1 MYSKLNTFSV
11 LLLTALTTPNLY
23 AGTVG
28 SKEKEPAPPGYSFSV
43 TPIYGAISDE
53 GIRKL
58 LIAKT
63 VAGAGGDNTTFVKTH
78 FPDNDSNWG
87 IAASVG
93 YRFNPFNDL
102 VLSYAYLSTK
112 GQRNVY
118 NTTTDGT
125 LANTLSQIVGFAS
138 QELRGA
144 AVASVK
150 TKFSYQTGDL
160 ITRRLFST
168 PNFESMQF
176 SRFFG
181 IKAAYFTKRFDATY
195 AGSIPN
201 VGAPDPLRDGINYEA
216 KYYGIGPRIG
226 MGGRWFFNRYISLG
240 GDLSASL
247 LVGAYNNEWRETL
260 ITGFPQG
267 QFSINSNT
275 YRFNQRTD
283 YSVWVAPVLAGNLS
297 VAGNF
302 DAPNNSIFQIEGGIG
317 SEQYLPQ
324 LSADN
329 YSHPNDVNKLHINQ
343 HFVIRSIFIKL
354 SYFC

>member
-1 MYSKLNTFSV
+1 MYSKLSTFSV
-11 LLLTALTTPNLY
+11 LLLTALNTTNLY

-28 SKEKEPAPPGYSFSV
+28 NVEKEPAPPGYSLSV
-43 TPIYGAISDE
+43 TPFYGAINDE

-58 LIAKT
+58 YIAKT
-63 VAGAGGDNTTFVKTH
+63 IGSGNNTTYVKTH

-93 YRFNPFNDL
+93 YRFNPLNDV
-102 VLSYAYLSTK
+102 VLSYAYLSTR
-112 GQRNVY
+112 GQRSVY
-118 NTTTDGT
+118 NTTGGVLT
-125 LANTLSQIVGFAS
+125 NTLSQIANFGA
-138 QELRGA
+138 QDLTGA

-160 ITRRLFST
+160 ITRRLFSAE
-168 PNFESMQF
+168 NYQNIQF

-181 IKAAYFTKRFDATY
+181 IKAAYFTKRFDAVY
-195 AGSIPN
+195 AGNINAFGGPFL
-201 VGAPDPLRDGINYEA
+201 LRDGINYEA

-240 GDLSASL
+240 GDVSASL
-247 LVGAYNNEWRETL
+247 LVGAYDNEWRETL
-260 ITGFPQG
+260 TTDFGIAGLPQNG
-267 QFSINSNT
+267 T
-275 YRFNQRTD
+275 YQFNQRTD
-283 YSVWVAPVLAGNLS
+283 SNVWIAPVLAGNLS

-302 DAPNNSIFQIEGGIG
+302 DVPNNSVFQIEGGIG

-324 LSADN
+324 LNADA
-329 YSHPNDVNKLHINQ
+329 YSHPNNTNKLRINQ
-343 HFVIRSIFIKL
+343 HFMVRNIFIKL